1 MYVLCLPPQAC
12 ALPFSPPTGG
22 HAQGQRGTGPWVVAA
37 EGSGG
42 GGWWLWA
49 AGRRHSGWD
58 WFPGLS
64 CSGPG
69 NHPERALSS
78 PSSGRRAAA
87 PEPLLA
93 PSGHRGHL
101 SDMEEPAVDVCNSPL
116 LCPVLF
122 TQSFLGKAAMVWAQ
136 RGQCGPRSCL
146 WGYWFSAGY

>member
-42 GGWWLWA
+42 GGGGCGQLAGDTAAGTGSQGSAAGAQGNAQNWLCPLHPLAGAPLPLSLCWPPAAIGVTWATWRSWLWMFA
-49 AGRRHSGWD
+49 
-58 WFPGLS
+58 
-64 CSGPG
+64 
-69 NHPERALSS
+69 
-78 PSSGRRAAA
+78 
-87 PEPLLA
+87 
-93 PSGHRGHL
+93 
-101 SDMEEPAVDVCNSPL
+101 NSPL